1 MNGLPLQALVILLLI
16 FSANAAPYSKYG
28 RTCKDI
34 GCLPREVCAMAYESC
49 SFNQQENVSCGRY
62 PTCKKNTDGQSTQ
75 QNSGPSFPPSPTS
88 NPNTNI
94 WNVPATVKYTTART
108 TTTTTTTRRPWTTRP
123 PYYNPADPS
132 YNGGGSYYGNRFGDD
147 TFGGSSFT
155 QRPSYTTKRPSSS
168 GSFGS
173 FFSGLSNVLSGDLG
187 KFLDSALSGG
197 SSTGTRGGSSGGSG
211 FGGSSFGSRSGSSG
225 GGSFGSLFGSDT
237 RPLTENKNYRGGLFS
252 ENTGSS
258 SGSTGARES
267 YGGYPVTR
275 YGDAAASAPP
285 ANPTSSHGNYGWKLS

>member
-1 MNGLPLQALVILLLI
+1 MRAVMNSLPLQALLVLLVI
-16 FSANAAPYSKYG
+16 FSANGAPYSKYG

-34 GCLPREVCAMAYESC
+34 GCLPREVCVMAYESC

-75 QNSGPSFPPSPTS
+75 QNAGPSMPPPSPTS

-94 WNVPATVKYTTART
+94 WNFPSTVKYTTART

-132 YNGGGSYYGNRFGDD
+132 YSGGGSFYGNRYGDD
-147 TFGGSSFT
+147 TTFGGSSFT
-155 QRPSYTTKRPSSS
+155 RPSYTTKRPSSS
-168 GSFGS
+168 SSGFGG

-187 KFLDSALSGG
+187 KFIDSALSN
-197 SSTGTRGGSSGGSG
+197 RGGSSGGGSSG
-211 FGGSSFGSRSGSSG
+211 GGSSFGS
-225 GGSFGSLFGSDT
+225 LFGGDT
-237 RPLTENKNYRGGLFS
+237 RPLTENRNYRGGLFS
-252 ENTGSS
+252 ENSGSSPAS
-258 SGSTGARES
+258 SGSTGS

-275 YGDAAASAPP
+275 YGDAKPP
-285 ANPTSSHGNYGWKLS
+285 ASNPTPSHGNFGWKLS